1 MLPKSKRDSFS
12 LVDEGSDQ
20 LKGETQSVS
29 SNKPSAIIGFIFFV
43 VIITWT
49 LFKIENISSKPK
61 LLAWCSQRNNKIS
74 IVELETQQEF
84 ANFVEVALK
93 DTNGIFHSFI
103 LDSTSL
109 TIH

>member
-1 MLPKSKRDSFS
+1 MNP
-12 LVDEGSDQ
+12 
-20 LKGETQSVS
+20 
-29 SNKPSAIIGFIFFV
+29 FFE
-43 VIITWT
+43 
-49 LFKIENISSKPK
+49 IENIPSKPK
-61 LLAWCSQRNNKIS
+61 LLAWSADENNKIS
-74 IVELETQQEF
+74 IVEIETQQEF